1 MDRVTKSL
9 KKNSTNILLV
19 LLVVLVL
26 VLAYKCLGSRAES
39 FLLGGRSGHGS
50 GGGRGG
56 GRHLN
61 KPDNVEQA
69 PVAGPGVAVAPGGPG
84 SHERPVDDRNGG
96 GRVGGVRGGG
106 RPGMRP
112 VDSPM

>member
-39 FLLGGRSGHGS
+39 FFFGGHK
-50 GGGRGG
+50 GRENGTGG

-61 KPDNVEQA
+61 KHDNVEQA

-84 SHERPVDDRNGG
+84 SHERPVDNRNGG

-106 RPGMRP
+106 RPGMSP